1 MLKLLEGKIDE
12 EKEGKR
18 ERRREERKKIL
29 RSKNI
34 GWKAGD
40 FFVVVVKEK
49 TVTSIVLKLS
59 HLENHTTPNKE
70 WISSLYV

>member
-1 MLKLLEGKIDE
+1 M
-12 EKEGKR
+12 
-18 ERRREERKKIL
+18 

-59 HLENHTTPNKE
+59 HLENNTTPNKE